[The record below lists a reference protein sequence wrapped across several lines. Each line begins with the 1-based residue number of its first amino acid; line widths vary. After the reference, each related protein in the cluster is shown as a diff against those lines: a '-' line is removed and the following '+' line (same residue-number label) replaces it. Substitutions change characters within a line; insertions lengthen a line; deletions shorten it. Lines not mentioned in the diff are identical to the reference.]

1 MFFLLL
7 LSVPNALGNKA
18 EFDLPLASPLFSL
31 FFYLT
36 CLVLA
41 AVHVIVCTS
50 SENTCFFCS
59 ISWVLAIGI
68 MVLVSALFC
77 IILSI
82 FGKMILRL
90 KPSNEVSKI
99 TEVKWYVFYLYA
111 TTLCTHCSVSQI
123 CWSWFNDHWCNIT
136 SSLIENGQ
144 NKFVCCIFLDIHHKN
159 KNS

>member
-1 MFFLLL
+1 MQIFFLLL

-59 ISWVLAIGI
+59 ISWLLAIGI
-68 MVLVSALFC
+68 MILISALFC

-82 FGKMILRL
+82 FGKMILSL
-90 KPSNEVSKI
+90 KPSNEVSSLLKLNGM
-99 TEVKWYVFYLYA
+99 YLFKCNH
-111 TTLCTHCSVSQI
+111 TLHPLQCQP
-123 CWSWFNDHWCNIT
+123 D
-136 SSLIENGQ
+136 LL
-144 NKFVCCIFLDIHHKN
+144 KFIL
-159 KNS
+159 